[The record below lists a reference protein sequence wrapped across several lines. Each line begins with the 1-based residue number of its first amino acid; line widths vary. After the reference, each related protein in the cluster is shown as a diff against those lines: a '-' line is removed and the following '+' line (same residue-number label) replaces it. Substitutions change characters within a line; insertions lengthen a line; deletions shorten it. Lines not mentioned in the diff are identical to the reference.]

1 MSMNLHSP
9 QLDLWHPPTWVT
21 FLALSDA
28 DGNKRTL
35 KEAKHVYSEWV
46 KSTWHGAEEINAHLA
61 KLHNVTEM
69 DIKLTSPHC
78 PTLFRVDS
86 TFPI

>member
-9 QLDLWHPPTWVT
+9 QLDLWQTPTWVT

-28 DGNKRTL
+28 DGNERTL
-35 KEAKHVYSEWV
+35 KEAKHIYSEWV
-46 KSTWHGAEEINAHLA
+46 KSTSYGACSEREHLSRTEEINAHLA

-69 DIKLTSPHC
+69 DM
-78 PTLFRVDS
+78 V
-86 TFPI
+86 